1 MLECFFAIIN
11 ITVCLTK
18 LWLAGNCHII
28 SNYKWYVRSM
38 RRIVD
43 ELDLELE
50 SIEEEGVLIMNEE
63 FMMGILK
70 GIMHEL
76 TTFK

>member
-1 MLECFFAIIN
+1 
-11 ITVCLTK
+11 
-18 LWLAGNCHII
+18 
-28 SNYKWYVRSM
+28 M